1 MPPEKI
7 EDLEATA
14 NSPDRTGLEAGHGRE
29 TGYTEGTR
37 HWKKL
42 EKCSVAL
49 SRLDTG
55 AESTR
60 EQRKYEKSACCAKSQ
75 VATFSARQQSYL

>member
-14 NSPDRTGLEAGHGRE
+14 NSPDRTESQTRTGK
-29 TGYTEGTR
+29 GYTEGTR